1 MYLLHDLIQ
10 YWNQLEQVGAGGSCC
25 SHFIAMDVETEES
38 DHMEPQSSILSHY
51 NLNLGWDNADQ
62 WKCQILSWN
71 TQYNGS
77 DSLQFFS
84 SYQGI
89 NKDMRTWGTLKS
101 KRTPES
107 IRTGIKWLI
116 N

>member
-1 MYLLHDLIQ
+1 MQESNSLHKWLLSALHK
-10 YWNQLEQVGAGGSCC
+10 
-25 SHFIAMDVETEES
+25 T
-38 DHMEPQSSILSHY
+38 
-51 NLNLGWDNADQ
+51 Q